1 MLQSF
6 EATLKNGQIIWKDS
20 LDKLPNEA
28 EVVITVL
35 EVKKQVKSSRKTLDF
50 LSEPMLFTDEENAQ
64 IDAEFNE
71 IHDSW
76 QRDIL

>member
-20 LDKLPNEA
+20 IDTLPNEA

-35 EVKKQVKSSRKTLDF
+35 EVKKKTKRVRKTLAF
-50 LSEPMLFTDEENAQ
+50 LDKPIILTTEENAR

-71 IHDSW
+71 IRDSW
-76 QRDIL
+76 QRDLL